1 VEEVG
6 ESGGDVEGSGLG
18 KKAREGGGGIDSL
31 KVGEVEVVG
40 VMKFDE
46 SGVGEGLLPIADVE
60 LVGVEREAGRRV
72 HAHEASDHVVGRR
85 GPDDVVFSE
94 AVTAFGDP
102 PAGFLEG
109 GTEGCAGEDLFMHGS
124 DGEIGSVVDCELDER
139 DGAGGGDALVGAVEI
154 GNAEGIGLPEEI
166 EGIGSIPLFDAFAI
180 EQRGF
185 LSELGWRRR
194 VGLGR
199 VGRDH
204 RALGQEQDEDGEKI
218 GKRFQKGA

>member
-1 VEEVG
+1 
-6 ESGGDVEGSGLG
+6 
-18 KKAREGGGGIDSL
+18 L
-31 KVGEVEVVG
+31 KVGEAEIVG

-46 SGVGEGLLPIADVE
+46 AGVGEGMFAIADLE
-60 LVGVEREAGRRV
+60 LVGMEGEGGRKV
-72 HAHEASDHVVGRR
+72 HAHETADHGVGGR
-85 GPDDVVFSE
+85 GPDDFVFTE
-94 AVTAFGDP
+94 AVSALRDL

-124 DGEIGSVVDCELDER
+124 DGGIGSVVVCELDER
-139 DGAGGGDALVGAVEI
+139 EGAGGGDALVGAVEI